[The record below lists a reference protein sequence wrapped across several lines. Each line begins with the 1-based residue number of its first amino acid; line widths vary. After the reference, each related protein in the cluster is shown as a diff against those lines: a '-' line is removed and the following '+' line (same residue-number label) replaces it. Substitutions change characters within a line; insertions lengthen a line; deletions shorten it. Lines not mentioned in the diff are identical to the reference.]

1 MNVGN
6 TYDSAWKMVDSYQVA
21 TPCLLGADA
30 LYHTYPRMAD
40 AFSPYPVHVVIDR
53 AGIVR
58 YLANQYDAE
67 ALRTAITAA
76 LAE

>member
-6 TYDSAWKMVDSYQVA
+6 TYDTAWAMIDSYQVS
-21 TPCLLGADA
+21 TPCLLGTDE
-30 LYHTYPRMAD
+30 LYATYPRMED

-53 AGIVR
+53 EGVVR

-67 ALRTAITAA
+67 ALRAAITAA